1 MEVLII
7 NHHEVRELLPMGECI
22 EAMADVFRIMAG
34 GDVVQ
39 PLRWP
44 LWLPDRSGLLGM
56 MPGYVGGEMGML
68 GIKTVSVMP
77 GNHGTPY
84 DSHQGTVMLFEKV
97 NGRLLTIMDASE
109 ITAIRTAAVSGL
121 ATRLLARDDAH
132 DLAILGTGVQG
143 RSHLA
148 AMLAVRPIDRVRV
161 WSRNAEGLANY
172 AAWAK
177 KTHGVEVEIM
187 GDVQTAVS
195 GADLICTTTAAPTP
209 ILYGE
214 WLAPGVH
221 INAAGSSVKHTRE
234 LDTATVVMSRLFV
247 DRRESTVNEAGDFLF
262 PKQEG
267 AVDDDHIVAEI
278 GELLMGEKNGRQ
290 TGDDITLF
298 KSLGLAIEDI
308 GAAHHIYEKAIA
320 QGKGTW
326 VELGGTK
333 EF

>member
-1 MEVLII
+1 MNSSRPQRGGSPVLGSTV
-7 NHHEVRELLPMGECI
+7 NP
-22 EAMADVFRIMAG
+22 
-34 GDVVQ
+34 
-39 PLRWP
+39 
-44 LWLPDRSGLLGM
+44 SGLLGM
-56 MPGYVGGEMGML
+56 MPGYVGGEMGMM

-161 WSRNAEGLANY
+161 WSRNADGVAKY

-177 KTHGVEVEIM
+177 KMHGVEIEM
-187 GDVQTAVS
+187 MEDVQTAVS

-209 ILYGE
+209 ILHGE
-214 WLAPGVH
+214 WLSPGVH

>member
-1 MEVLII
+1 
-7 NHHEVRELLPMGECI
+7 
-22 EAMADVFRIMAG
+22 
-34 GDVVQ
+34 
-39 PLRWP
+39 
-44 LWLPDRSGLLGM
+44 M
-56 MPGYVGGEMGML
+56 MPGYVGGEMGVM

-84 DSHQGTVMLFEKV
+84 DSHQGTVMLFEKE

-109 ITAIRTAAVSGL
+109 ITAIRTAAASGL
-121 ATRLLARDDAH
+121 ATRLLARDNAH

-177 KTHGVEVEIM
+177 AEHGVDVEVM

-195 GADLICTTTAAPTP
+195 HADIICTTTAAPTP
-209 ILYGE
+209 ILHGQ
-214 WLAPGVH
+214 WLSPGVH

-234 LDTATVVMSRLFV
+234 LDTEAVVMSRLFV

-278 GELLMGEKNGRQ
+278 GELLTGAKNGRQ
-290 TGDDITLF
+290 SADEITLF

-308 GAAHHIYEKAIA
+308 GAAHHIYQKAVA
-320 QGKGTW
+320 QGKGSW
-326 VELGGTK
+326 VEIGGK
-333 EF
+333 KPF

>member
-22 EAMADVFRIMAG
+22 EAMAGVFGTMAG

-39 PLRWP
+39 PLRWA

-56 MPGYVGGEMGML
+56 MPGYVGGDVEMM

-84 DSHQGTVMLFEKV
+84 DSHQGTVMLFERV

-121 ATRLLARDDAH
+121 ATRLLAREDAH

-148 AMLAVRPIDRVRV
+148 AMLAVRPIERVRL
-161 WSRNAEGLANY
+161 WSRNPDGMANY
-172 AAWAK
+172 VAWAK
-177 KTHGVEVEIM
+177 ATYGVEVEGV
-187 GDVQTAVS
+187 GDVETAVA

-209 ILYGE
+209 ILRGE
-214 WLAPGVH
+214 WLSPGVH
-221 INAAGSSVKHTRE
+221 INAAGSSVRHTRE
-234 LDTATVVMSRLFV
+234 LDTAAVVGSRLFV

-278 GELLMGEKNGRQ
+278 GELVVGGKNGRQ
-290 TGDDITLF
+290 TNDEITLF

-308 GAAHHIYEKAIA
+308 GAAHHIYQKALA

-326 VELGGTK
+326 VEMGGTK
-333 EF
+333 DF